1 MMPEGLV
8 IHKAERREFARC
20 VLLWEGYNAFY
31 EREGPT
37 AISMEVTQL
46 TWERFSM
53 AMSRCMPRSRSRV
66 ICFSG

>member
-1 MMPEGLV
+1 MPEGLV
-8 IHKAERREFARC
+8 IRKPERADFARW
-20 VLLWEGYNAFY
+20 LPLWEGYNAFY

-53 AMSRCMPRSRSRV
+53 AMSRCMPWSRSSV